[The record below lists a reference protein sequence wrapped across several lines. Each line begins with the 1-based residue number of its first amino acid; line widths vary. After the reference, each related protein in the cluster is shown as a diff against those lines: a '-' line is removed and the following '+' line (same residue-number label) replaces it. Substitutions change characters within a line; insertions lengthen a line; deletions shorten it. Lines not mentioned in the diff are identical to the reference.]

1 MQDAYKQKTFW
12 EGMSHEDHF
21 RVAIFGSAQIK
32 KDDEIYKQVRDL
44 AHAIG
49 KRDIDLVTGGG
60 PGLMGAASFG
70 HSMAQNEDAQSIGL
84 TIDLPH
90 EAHANKHLDL
100 KRHFH
105 KFSSRLD
112 TFMELSD
119 VAVVVP
125 GGIGTCLEL
134 FYTWQLA
141 QVKHTANTPIILLGE
156 MWHEL
161 IKWVRKYPLKEGLI
175 SAGDLDN
182 IFCVETKEQALE
194 IIFKLQEKHEE
205 GIEEYSLT
213 NLIPQYS

>member
-1 MQDAYKQKTFW
+1 MQKSQMQKTFW

-21 RVAIFGSAQIK
+21 RVAIFGSARIE

-44 AHAIG
+44 AHKIG
-49 KRDIDLVTGGG
+49 KEDIDLVTGGG
-60 PGLMGAASFG
+60 PGLMDAANFG
-70 HSMAQNEDAQSIGL
+70 HSMAQNGNSHSIGL

-90 EAHANKHLDL
+90 EAHANKHLDM
-100 KRHFH
+100 KKHFH

-112 TFMELSD
+112 TFMDLSD

-161 IKWVRKYPLKEGLI
+161 IAWIRKYPLKDGLI
-175 SAGDLDN
+175 SAHDLDN
-182 IFCVETKEQALE
+182 IYCVENGEQAFDLILKFYE
-194 IIFKLQEKHEE
+194 EHEE
-205 GIEEYSLT
+205 DMKESSLT
-213 NLIPQYS
+213 NMVPQFS

>member
-1 MQDAYKQKTFW
+1 MQKAQTQKSFW

-21 RVAIFGSAQIK
+21 RVAIFGSARIE
-32 KDDEIYKQVRDL
+32 KDDALYKQVRDL
-44 AHAIG
+44 AHEIG

-60 PGLMGAASFG
+60 PGLMDAANFG
-70 HSMAQNEDAQSIGL
+70 HSIAQNGNSHSIGL
-84 TIDLPH
+84 TIDLPM

-100 KRHFH
+100 KKHFH

-119 VAVVVP
+119 IAVVVP

-141 QVKHTANTPIILLGE
+141 QVKHTANTPIILMGE

-161 IKWVRKYPLKEGLI
+161 IKWVRKYPLKDGLI
-175 SAGDLDN
+175 SAHDLDN
-182 IFCVETKEQALE
+182 IFCVNTQEEALALILKFYE
-194 IIFKLQEKHEE
+194 GHEE
-205 GIEEYSLT
+205 GMEEYSLT
-213 NLIPQYS
+213 NLVPKFS